1 MVRDAMSCRLLLAQ
15 ERLAERELEAS
26 ALRARLRDVD
36 PEAAAAVP
44 AATPLSPHA
53 GVGWGQSPRTPRLPG
68 GAAVLSEKYDILQSP
83 AVLGGAVA
91 PVGAAAEAEALRRR
105 VRELEAV
112 LAADA
117 HAQQLVEV
125 KKRLAEAQAGFRAR
139 DAEVR
144 GLEARL
150 QAQGEGSPGRGKE
163 GSGGDSEALRAQAEV
178 HQQELARLREK
189 FVALS
194 QLMKAL
200 KDESMA
206 ALQKKDETIAQL
218 AREHDVRPA
227 AGGGD
232 KPGAGETP
240 RAPAAEAA
248 GEPGGGAVAR
258 LRFENAELRDRMA
271 SQQEQIAALE
281 EQIGRI
287 LRSADRPIRLS
298 PTLQSDDAAPEPP
311 WAAGG
316 AAVGGAAVGDAAELR
331 ERVAGL
337 EAELRAACTGLAA
350 AKESSAE
357 ADARTERLHRQ
368 IQALQARA
376 PARGAHAA
384 VAVRDAGEDGALGAA
399 DEAVRLRLEA
409 AALRKALEEVRLAG
423 GRAGPPGA
431 ALAEFKA
438 LSGHEKAQALAG
450 LREHTRVLAAELRAS
465 EERGLALTRKLGLVK
480 RNAKAYRDGVAAKV
494 PGPPGRA
501 PPPPSGRGAGGGG
514 SARGAGLSV

>member
-1 MVRDAMSCRLLLAQ
+1 
-15 ERLAERELEAS
+15 
-26 ALRARLRDVD
+26 
-36 PEAAAAVP
+36 
-44 AATPLSPHA
+44 
-53 GVGWGQSPRTPRLPG
+53 
-68 GAAVLSEKYDILQSP
+68 
-83 AVLGGAVA
+83 
-91 PVGAAAEAEALRRR
+91 
-105 VRELEAV
+105 
-112 LAADA
+112 
-117 HAQQLVEV
+117 
-125 KKRLAEAQAGFRAR
+125 
-139 DAEVR
+139 
-144 GLEARL
+144 
-150 QAQGEGSPGRGKE
+150 
-163 GSGGDSEALRAQAEV
+163 V

-218 AREHDVRPA
+218 VREHDTRPA

-240 RAPAAEAA
+240 RAPAVEAA

-298 PTLQSDDAAPEPP
+298 PTLQSDGAAPEPS

-316 AAVGGAAVGDAAELR
+316 AAAGDAAELR
-331 ERVAGL
+331 QRLAGL
-337 EAELRAACTGLAA
+337 EAELRAACAGLAA

-376 PARGAHAA
+376 PARGAQATA
-384 VAVRDAGEDGALGAA
+384 AVRDAGEDGAPGAA

-409 AALRKALEEVRLAG
+409 AALRKALEEARLAG

-494 PGPPGRA
+494 PCPPGRA

-514 SARGAGLSV
+514 CARGAGLSGGAGRGGEGSWRGCGSSCTTRRRS